1 MGQHHPIFGF
11 KGIGTTQF
19 LVAAPAMGYQNR
31 CTGKVAKPTAPSGL
45 PFPDSG
51 AGEPPTVEF
60 CKGAVSKSGAT
71 GAAAG
76 PHPCPEKGLQHYPN
90 CGWPGDNG
98 PAAGQNGRTD
108 QHTIGR
114 RTDREYS
121 RVYKQIDNKLNTM
134 NTPETYTYTQA
145 FEELQQI
152 VREIERG
159 EILID
164 ELSERVK
171 RAKDLIEICKT
182 KLSGTEADVNRL
194 LANLA
199 GEKSEDSTDQGNED
213 GSSD

>member
-1 MGQHHPIFGF
+1 
-11 KGIGTTQF
+11 
-19 LVAAPAMGYQNR
+19 
-31 CTGKVAKPTAPSGL
+31 
-45 PFPDSG
+45 
-51 AGEPPTVEF
+51 
-60 CKGAVSKSGAT
+60 
-71 GAAAG
+71 
-76 PHPCPEKGLQHYPN
+76 
-90 CGWPGDNG
+90 
-98 PAAGQNGRTD
+98 
-108 QHTIGR
+108 
-114 RTDREYS
+114 
-121 RVYKQIDNKLNTM
+121 M

-199 GEKSEDSTDQGNED
+199 GEKSEDSTDQGNGD
-213 GSSD
+213 GSLD